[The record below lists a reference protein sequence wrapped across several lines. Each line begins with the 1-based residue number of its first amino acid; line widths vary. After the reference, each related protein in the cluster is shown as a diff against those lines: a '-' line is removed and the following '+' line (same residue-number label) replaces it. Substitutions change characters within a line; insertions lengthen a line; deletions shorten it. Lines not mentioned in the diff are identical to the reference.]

1 MKRALWHLAALSLIA
16 FLATCVPDRGWRAH
30 TSAAPGPG
38 PANTVSLLGKDPLV
52 IPFNTNVDGLTVG
65 GLSDLVRVEG
75 DTWRAIVDN
84 QGDTPARVFELR
96 FRVTE
101 SGAAPLAGDSPEDVP
116 RSALRLAGL
125 NGRTFDGEGLALT
138 PRGTL
143 LVSSETEPS
152 IREVS
157 AAGETL
163 RSLPVPDLFLSD
175 RVAGRGARIN
185 AGFEALAM
193 SPDGRTLWTG
203 NETALAQDAPDEA
216 RFATHPVR
224 LLRYDSRSDSYT
236 PAAQYV
242 YVLDPIERR
251 GSGFHVRGLV
261 DLLILPEGGL
271 LALERE
277 FVEGVGMEVQLFHV
291 SIAGATEVS
300 GMDSLAGQ
308 RYRPVRKTLLHSFE
322 SPGNLEG
329 IAFGPDLPD
338 GDRTLVLVSDDN
350 FHPFQQTQIVALRLT
365 DPVPPLP
372 GPLPRAGREGASH
385 SATRGGS

>member
-1 MKRALWHLAALSLIA
+1 VKRALWHFAALSLVG
-16 FLATCVPDRGWRAH
+16 FLSNCLPDRGWRAP
-30 TSAAPGPG
+30 TPAAPGPG
-38 PANTVSLLGKDPLV
+38 PAYTVSLLGTDPLV
-52 IPFNTNVDGLTVG
+52 IPSNSEVDGLTVG
-65 GLSDLVRVEG
+65 GLSDLVLAEG
-75 DTWRAIVDN
+75 DTEGETWRAIVDN
-84 QGDTPARVFELR
+84 QEDTPARVFELR

-101 SGAAPLAGDSPEDVP
+101 SGAAPLAGDSPFDVP

-125 NGRTFDGEGLALT
+125 NGKTFDGEGLALT

-157 AAGETL
+157 ATGETL
-163 RSLPVPDLFLSD
+163 RMLPVPDLFLSNKL
-175 RVAGRGARIN
+175 AGRGARVN
-185 AGFEALAM
+185 AGFEAL
-193 SPDGRTLWTG
+193 DLYGQTLWTA

-216 RFATHPVR
+216 RFATHPIR
-224 LLRYDSRSDSYT
+224 LLRYDAYT

-251 GSGFHVRGLV
+251 GSGFSVRGLV

-277 FVEGVGMEVQLFHV
+277 YVEGVGNEVQLFQV
-291 SIAGATEVS
+291 STDGATEVS
-300 GMDSLAGQ
+300 GMESLAGQ
-308 RYRPVRKTLLHSFE
+308 SYTPVRKILLHTFE
-322 SPGNLEG
+322 NPTNLEG

-338 GDRTLVLVSDDN
+338 GDRTLVLLSDDN
-350 FHPFQQTQIVALRLT
+350 FEPLLQTQIVALRL
-365 DPVPPLP
+365 
-372 GPLPRAGREGASH
+372 H

>member
-1 MKRALWHLAALSLIA
+1 VRRAAWHLAALSLIG
-16 FLATCVPDRGWRAH
+16 FLSTCVPDRGWRAPKP
-30 TSAAPGPG
+30 AAPGPA
-38 PANTVSLLGKDPLV
+38 PAYSASLLGKGPLV
-52 IPFNTNVDGLTVG
+52 IPFNSKVDGLTVG
-65 GLSDLVRVEG
+65 GLSDLVRVQG

-84 QGDTPARVFELR
+84 QEDTPARVFELR
-96 FRVTE
+96 FGVTE
-101 SGAAPLAGDSPEDVP
+101 NGAAPLAGDSPYDVP

-125 NGRTFDGEGLALT
+125 NGKTFDGEGLALT

-163 RSLPVPDLFLSD
+163 RSLPVPDLFLSKK
-175 RVAGRGARIN
+175 VASRGVRIN
-185 AGFEALAM
+185 AGFEALDL
-193 SPDGRTLWTG
+193 SGQTLWTG

-216 RFATHPVR
+216 RFATHPIR
-224 LLRYDSRSDSYT
+224 LLRYDSRFDSYT

-261 DLLILPEGGL
+261 DLVILPEGGL

-291 SIAGATEVS
+291 AIDGATEVS
-300 GMDSLAGQ
+300 GMESLAGQ
-308 RYRPVRKTLLHSFE
+308 SYTPVRKTLLHTFAN
-322 SPGNLEG
+322 PDNLEG

-350 FHPFQQTQIVALRLT
+350 FQPFQQTQIVALRL
-365 DPVPPLP
+365 
-372 GPLPRAGREGASH
+372 H

>member
-1 MKRALWHLAALSLIA
+1 MKRALWHFAALSLIG
-16 FLATCVPDRGWRAH
+16 LLSNCVPNRGWRAP
-30 TSAAPGPG
+30 TPAAPGPTPG
-38 PANTVSLLGKDPLV
+38 YAVLPLGSFVVPANLA
-52 IPFNTNVDGLTVG
+52 VDGLTVG
-65 GLSDLVRVEG
+65 GLSDLIHVEG

-84 QGDTPARVFELR
+84 QEDTPARVFELR

-101 SGAAPLAGDSPEDVP
+101 SGPSPVPGDTPFDVP

-125 NGRTFDGEGLALT
+125 NGRSFDGEGLALT

-152 IREVS
+152 IREIS
-157 AAGETL
+157 AAGETI

-175 RVAGRGARIN
+175 KLAGRGARVN
-185 AGFEALAM
+185 AGFEALAL
-193 SPDGRTLWTG
+193 DGSTLWTA

-216 RFATHPVR
+216 RFATHPIR
-224 LLRYDSRSDSYT
+224 LLRYDDEA

-251 GSGFHVRGLV
+251 GSGFSVRGLV
-261 DLLILPEGGL
+261 DLVILPEGGL

-277 FVEGVGMEVQLFHV
+277 FVEGVGNEVQLFHV
-291 SIAGATEVS
+291 STEGATEVS
-300 GMDSLAGQ
+300 GMESLAGQ
-308 RYRPVRKTLLHSFE
+308 RYTPVRKTLLHTFE
-322 SPGNLEG
+322 NPDNLEG

-338 GDRTLVLVSDDN
+338 GDRTLVVISDDN
-350 FHPFQQTQIVALRLT
+350 FRPIQQTQIVALRL
-365 DPVPPLP
+365 
-372 GPLPRAGREGASH
+372 H

>member
-1 MKRALWHLAALSLIA
+1 MKRALWHLAALSLVA
-16 FLATCVPDRGWRAH
+16 FLSNCVPDRGWRAPMP
-30 TSAAPGPG
+30 AAPGSA
-38 PANTVSLLGKDPLV
+38 PAYAVSLLGTGPLV
-52 IPFNTNVDGLTVG
+52 IPFNSKVDGLTVG

-84 QGDTPARVFELR
+84 QEDTPARVFELR
-96 FRVTE
+96 FGISE
-101 SGAAPLAGDSPEDVP
+101 NGAAPLAGESPFDVP

-125 NGRTFDGEGLALT
+125 NGKTFDGEGLALT

-163 RSLPVPDLFLSD
+163 RSLPVPSVFLSD
-175 RVAGRGARIN
+175 KLAGRGVRIN
-185 AGFEALAM
+185 AGFEAL
-193 SPDGRTLWTG
+193 DLYGQTLWTG

-216 RFATHPVR
+216 RFATHPIR
-224 LLRYDSRSDSYT
+224 LLRYDAYT

-251 GSGFHVRGLV
+251 GSGFSVRGLV
-261 DLLILPEGGL
+261 DLVILPEGGL
-271 LALERE
+271 LTLERE

-291 SIAGATEVS
+291 STEGATEVS
-300 GMDSLAGQ
+300 GMESLAGQ
-308 RYRPVRKTLLHSFE
+308 RYTPVRKTLLYSFE
-322 SPGNLEG
+322 SPDNLEG

-350 FHPFQQTQIVALRLT
+350 FQPIQQTQIVALRL
-365 DPVPPLP
+365 
-372 GPLPRAGREGASH
+372 H

>member
-1 MKRALWHLAALSLIA
+1 VKRTLWHLAALSLIA
-16 FLATCVPDRGWRAH
+16 FLSNCVPDRGWRAP
-30 TSAAPGPG
+30 TSAAPGPA
-38 PANTVSLLGKDPLV
+38 PAYTVLPLGSLV
-52 IPFNTNVDGLTVG
+52 IPGNLVVDGLTVG

-84 QGDTPARVFELR
+84 QEDTPARIFELR

-101 SGAAPLAGDSPEDVP
+101 SGPSLLPGDTPFDVP

-125 NGRTFDGEGLALT
+125 NGKTFDGEGLALT

-157 AAGETL
+157 AAGEIL
-163 RSLPVPDLFLSD
+163 RSLPVPSVFLSD
-175 RVAGRGARIN
+175 KLAGRGVRIN
-185 AGFEALAM
+185 AGFEAL
-193 SPDGRTLWTG
+193 DLYGQTLWTG

-224 LLRYDSRSDSYT
+224 LLRYDSEV
-236 PAAQYV
+236 PAAQHV

-251 GSGFHVRGLV
+251 GSGFSVRGLV
-261 DLLILPEGGL
+261 DLVILPEGGL

-291 SIAGATEVS
+291 SIDGATEVS

-308 RYRPVRKTLLHSFE
+308 RYTPVRKTLLYSFE
-322 SPGNLEG
+322 NPDNLEG
-329 IAFGPDLPD
+329 IAFGPNLPD

-350 FHPFQQTQIVALRLT
+350 FQPIQKTQIVALRLV
-365 DPVPPLP
+365 DPIPPLP
-372 GPLPRAGREGASH
+372 GPLPRAGGEGASH

>member
-1 MKRALWHLAALSLIA
+1 VKRVLWHLAALSLVG
-16 FLATCVPDRGWRAH
+16 FLSNCVPDRGWRAP
-30 TSAAPGPG
+30 TSAAPGPAPG
-38 PANTVSLLGKDPLV
+38 YTVSLLGTGPLV
-52 IPFNTNVDGLTVG
+52 VPSNLVVDGLTVG
-65 GLSDLVRVEG
+65 GLSDLIRVEG

-84 QGDTPARVFELR
+84 QEDTPARVFELR
-96 FRVTE
+96 FAVTE
-101 SGAAPLAGDSPEDVP
+101 RGPAPLAGDTPFDVP

-125 NGRTFDGEGLALT
+125 NGNNFDGEGLALT

-157 AAGETL
+157 AAGETI

-175 RVAGRGARIN
+175 KLAGRGARVN
-185 AGFEALAM
+185 AGFEALAL
-193 SPDGRTLWTG
+193 DGSTLWTA
-203 NETALAQDAPDEA
+203 NETALTQDAPDEA
-216 RFATHPVR
+216 RFATHPIR
-224 LLRYDSRSDSYT
+224 LLRYESEVPT
-236 PAAQYV
+236 AQYV

-251 GSGFHVRGLV
+251 GSGFSVRGLV
-261 DLLILPEGGL
+261 DLLVIPDSGL

-291 SIAGATEVS
+291 AIDGATDVS

-308 RYRPVRKTLLHSFE
+308 RYTPVRKTLLHTFE
-322 SPGNLEG
+322 SPDNLEG

-350 FHPFQQTQIVALRLT
+350 FRPIQQTQIVVLRL
-365 DPVPPLP
+365 
-372 GPLPRAGREGASH
+372 H

>member
-1 MKRALWHLAALSLIA
+1 MKRALWHLAAFSLVA
-16 FLATCVPDRGWRAH
+16 FLSNCVPDRGWRAP
-30 TSAAPGPG
+30 TSAAPGPA
-38 PANTVSLLGKDPLV
+38 PAYTVSLLGTGPLV
-52 IPFNTNVDGLTVG
+52 IPSNSEVDGLTVG

-75 DTWRAIVDN
+75 DAWRAIVDN
-84 QGDTPARVFELR
+84 QEDTPARVFELR
-96 FRVTE
+96 FGVTE
-101 SGAAPLAGDSPEDVP
+101 SGAAPLEGDTLYDVP

-125 NGRTFDGEGLALT
+125 NGKTFDGEGLALT

-163 RSLPVPDLFLSD
+163 RSLPVPDLFLAD
-175 RVAGRGARIN
+175 KLAGRGVRIN
-185 AGFEALAM
+185 AGFEAL
-193 SPDGRTLWTG
+193 DLYGQTLWTG

-216 RFATHPVR
+216 RFATHPIR
-224 LLRYDSRSDSYT
+224 LLRYDSEVPT
-236 PAAQYV
+236 AQYV

-251 GSGFHVRGLV
+251 GSGFSVRGLV
-261 DLLILPEGGL
+261 DLVILPEGGL

-291 SIAGATEVS
+291 SIDGATEVS
-300 GMDSLAGQ
+300 GMESLAGQ
-308 RYRPVRKTLLHSFE
+308 TYTPVRKTLLHTFE
-322 SPGNLEG
+322 SPDNLEG

-350 FHPFQQTQIVALRLT
+350 FQPIQQTQIVALRL
-365 DPVPPLP
+365 
-372 GPLPRAGREGASH
+372 H